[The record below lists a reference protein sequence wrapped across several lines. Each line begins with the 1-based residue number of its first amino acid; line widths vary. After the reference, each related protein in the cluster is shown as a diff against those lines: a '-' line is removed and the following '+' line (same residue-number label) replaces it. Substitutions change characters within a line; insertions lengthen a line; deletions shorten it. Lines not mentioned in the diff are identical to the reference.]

1 MSGYNDILHLP
12 HPVSP
17 RRAHMSRLDRAAQ
30 FAPFAALTGYDESIQ
45 ETARVTQEFRE
56 LEEGQIAQIDE
67 ALRFLQT
74 QDHPE
79 VTVTYFQPDPK
90 KPGGT
95 YVTVTATLKKIDLLH
110 QRLHL
115 TPAPTIP
122 LSQIYEIQTGSGF
135 KI

>member
-90 KPGGT
+90 KPGG
-95 YVTVTATLKKIDLLH
+95 
-110 QRLHL
+110 HL
-115 TPAPTIP
+115 RHRHRHPEKNRPPPPAPPPDPRPHHPP
-122 LSQIYEIQTGSGF
+122 LPNLRNPNRGWI
-135 KI
+135 